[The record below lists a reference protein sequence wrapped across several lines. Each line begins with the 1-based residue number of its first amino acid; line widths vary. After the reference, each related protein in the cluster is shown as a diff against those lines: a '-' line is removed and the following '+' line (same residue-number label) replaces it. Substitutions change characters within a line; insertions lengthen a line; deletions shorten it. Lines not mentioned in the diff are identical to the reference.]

1 MNIGKVIGLAIKT
14 GKGAPMR
21 EVPQVEAIE
30 GAGLSGD
37 VPPQPHRGVT
47 LLASGHWSQV
57 CRELSAQIPWHT
69 RRANVFIDCTELGSL
84 IGRTIQLG
92 EVEVEV
98 LGETRPCGMMDDLHA
113 GLRAALVPD
122 CRAGVHGRILRS
134 GAIRV
139 GDNVMA
145 LEGSRAG
152 EAAPSQARP

>member
-14 GKGAPMR
+14 GRGAPMR

-69 RRANVFIDCTELGSL
+69 RRANVFIDCKELGSL
-84 IGRTIQLG
+84 IGRSLQLG
-92 EVEVEV
+92 EVEIEV

-122 CRAGVHGRILRS
+122 CRAGVHGRILRG

-139 GDNVMA
+139 GDSVVT
-145 LEGSRAG
+145 LDGCRAS
-152 EAAPSQARP
+152 EASGLPART